1 MDFLKKHYDKIL
13 LAMAFI
19 LVIVFGSILVLKVN
33 SLSRRLDQPNT
44 LLEPPQKATY
54 EQMDTRKYAEALNVL
69 QHPPVW
75 EATEVDL
82 FPRGTPSQA
91 VISNKPIAYLRLERL
106 PFDLLFKAYS
116 WDAEKNKAFNFQ
128 ISLRDLTRAYFTTA
142 VGDPVKDKFG
152 DTGYSITKFEHKV
165 ENVLNPSIGHK
176 VEVDRSELTLERP
189 GEDMIVLEL
198 GKVHLRTE
206 SVATVVCQEDP
217 QKEIQV
223 RRGQSIT
230 CPSNTYIVVD
240 MNEKQM
246 VIKNSD
252 TDKQDTIEKYQGV
265 VATGSAGAV
274 PSGPE
279 MRTADRPMNRRTPSQ
294 QE

>member
-33 SLSRRLDQPNT
+33 NLSRRLDQPNA
-44 LLEPPQKATY
+44 LLEPPRKATY
-54 EQMDTRKYAEALNVL
+54 EPMDTRKYAEALNAL

-75 EATEVDL
+75 EATAVDL

-106 PFDLLFKAYS
+106 PFDLLFKTYS
-116 WDAEKNKAFNFQ
+116 WDAEKKRAYNFQ
-128 ISLRDLTRAYFTTA
+128 ISLRDLTRTFFTPA

-152 DTGYSITKFEHKV
+152 DTGYRIIKFEHKV
-165 ENVLNPSIGHK
+165 ENVFNPSIGHR
-176 VEVDRSELTLERP
+176 VEVDHSELTLERA

-206 SVATVVCQEDP
+206 SVATVLCQEDP

-246 VIKNSD
+246 VIKNLN

-265 VATGSAGAV
+265 VETGSAGAV

-279 MRTADRPMNRRTPSQ
+279 TRIADRPTNQRTPPQ
-294 QE
+294 RE